1 MPALLPR
8 LLALLAALLLSGQA
22 MAADPPSD
30 PILRVETGEHTAIIW
45 RIGVDAAATRLLT
58 VSEDKTARLW
68 SLPEGRLIRI
78 FRPPIT
84 SDAENN
90 LYSGALSPDGRTV
103 AVGGYDGN
111 NESSV
116 YLFNA
121 NNGTLIRRLGG
132 LSNVIKHITF
142 SLDGRRLAVSIGGSN
157 GILVWDIASGREV
170 IIDRD
175 YGGDAYG
182 LTFATDGRLATTSL
196 DGYVRLYSQDG
207 RLLRK
212 VRAPAAE
219 QPFSI
224 VFSPDSGRLAVG
236 YNDLKRVSVLSAIDL
251 SLLYSPDTTGGS
263 DGNLSSVQWSAD
275 GRFLFAGGM
284 WDKNGKVFIRRW
296 SDGGRGAATDLAAPT
311 DSTIMDLQPWGLDG
325 VLFGA
330 GDPAFG
336 ALDARGRTVLSR
348 LSAVANMRDKLS
360 SLLVS
365 RDGRRVRFGLRYG
378 DGDPVLF
385 DLAART
391 LEPSIAVPSG
401 LVPPR
406 VTGLPVTDW
415 KDDAAPKLGGTVLPL
430 KQYEWSRSLAISS
443 AADRFLLGAEWSLR
457 LFDRTGAQLWGRPS
471 PGSALG
477 VNISGDGRMGVVA
490 YGGGTIRWHRM
501 TDGKELL
508 ALFVHASDRR
518 WVAWTPSGY
527 YMASAGGEDLIG
539 WHVNNGK
546 DAAADFFGAGRFR
559 DRFNRPDVVQRI
571 LTTLDEAA
579 ALREAD
585 AEAGRRT
592 RTESDVRRALPPV
605 TAILSPADGA
615 EVTGATVTVRY
626 TVRSPSGAPITAVR
640 ARVDN
645 RPAEVPR
652 GQARIDPAAGE
663 GTLEVVLPA
672 ACPDSGGTPRADRA
686 GCTHAIS
693 VSAETRDGVGEAA
706 TVLVRRRNAGPLA
719 GADLLK
725 PKLYV
730 LAVGVGQYA
739 DPALKLEFAGKDAR
753 DFAAALKTQ
762 SGRLY
767 GEVIVKPLI
776 DRDATRDAVID
787 GLDWLQRQTTAR
799 DMAVLFLSGHGMDDN
814 NGDYYF
820 LPSDADAAN
829 PRRRGV
835 PNSEIQKTLRDIG
848 GKALAFLDTCHSGNA
863 LGGRKGAPV
872 DVDRL
877 ANELAS
883 HENGS
888 VVFMSSLGRQYSLE
902 DPRWNNGAFTKA
914 LVEGLS
920 GKASLVRRDGTVSVD
935 ELSAYVAD
943 RVKELTG
950 GRQTPNTLKSP
961 NTPNYTIAVT
971 P

>member
-1 MPALLPR
+1 M
-8 LLALLAALLLSGQA
+8 
-22 MAADPPSD
+22 
-30 PILRVETGEHTAIIW
+30 
-45 RIGVDAAATRLLT
+45 
-58 VSEDKTARLW
+58 
-68 SLPEGRLIRI
+68 
-78 FRPPIT
+78 
-84 SDAENN
+84 
-90 LYSGALSPDGRTV
+90 
-103 AVGGYDGN
+103 
-111 NESSV
+111 
-116 YLFNA
+116 
-121 NNGTLIRRLGG
+121 
-132 LSNVIKHITF
+132 
-142 SLDGRRLAVSIGGSN
+142 
-157 GILVWDIASGREV
+157 
-170 IIDRD
+170 
-175 YGGDAYG
+175 
-182 LTFATDGRLATTSL
+182 
-196 DGYVRLYSQDG
+196 
-207 RLLRK
+207 
-212 VRAPAAE
+212 
-219 QPFSI
+219 
-224 VFSPDSGRLAVG
+224 
-236 YNDLKRVSVLSAIDL
+236 
-251 SLLYSPDTTGGS
+251 
-263 DGNLSSVQWSAD
+263 
-275 GRFLFAGGM
+275 
-284 WDKNGKVFIRRW
+284 
-296 SDGGRGAATDLAAPT
+296 
-311 DSTIMDLQPWGLDG
+311 
-325 VLFGA
+325 
-330 GDPAFG
+330 
-336 ALDARGRTVLSR
+336 
-348 LSAVANMRDKLS
+348 
-360 SLLVS
+360 
-365 RDGRRVRFGLRYG
+365 
-378 DGDPVLF
+378 
-385 DLAART
+385 
-391 LEPSIAVPSG
+391 
-401 LVPPR
+401 
-406 VTGLPVTDW
+406 
-415 KDDAAPKLGGTVLPL
+415 
-430 KQYEWSRSLAISS
+430 
-443 AADRFLLGAEWSLR
+443 
-457 LFDRTGAQLWGRPS
+457 
-471 PGSALG
+471 
-477 VNISGDGRMGVVA
+477 
-490 YGGGTIRWHRM
+490 
-501 TDGKELL
+501 
-508 ALFVHASDRR
+508 
-518 WVAWTPSGY
+518 AWTPSGY

-539 WHVNNGK
+539 WHVNNGA
-546 DAAADFFGAGRFR
+546 DTAADFFGAGRFR
-559 DRFNRPDVVQRI
+559 DRFNRPDVVQRV
-571 LTTLDEAA
+571 LTTLDEAS

-592 RTESDVRRALPPV
+592 QTEPDLRRALPPV

-626 TVRSPSGAPITAVR
+626 TVRSPSGAPVTAVR

-706 TVLVRRRNAGPLA
+706 TVLVRRRNAAPPA